1 VPVPVPEFGP
11 VPEPVLMC
19 AHGCQVDLSSPAH
32 SFCLSVVFFGKR
44 VESSPPILSLLHS
57 CCSTIVRLT
66 CKGPD
71 TFVCFFSPLAFFIP
85 IWDFNADDVDNDDD
99 DDDDDAD
106 DDDVD
111 YDDADGDDDVDDV
124 MMQELCCCCNT
135 CESCLH
141 LRFLWEPFLVFF
153 EGHPRL
159 LERSLCC
166 SSVRVCASA

>member
-1 VPVPVPEFGP
+1 V
-11 VPEPVLMC
+11 VLDTLLLSIG
-19 AHGCQVDLSSPAH
+19 AVD
-32 SFCLSVVFFGKR
+32 V
-44 VESSPPILSLLHS
+44 
-57 CCSTIVRLT
+57 
-66 CKGPD
+66 
-71 TFVCFFSPLAFFIP
+71 
-85 IWDFNADDVDNDDD
+85 DDD